1 MKGLSINFQATR
13 RRKFKEKTNI
23 PPHFFPRLAVR
34 HKVQEKRCRLQK
46 AINQELGWKWGG
58 MLIIVEN
65 FFSLQDELKNFNNYG
80 KD

>member
-1 MKGLSINFQATR
+1 MAYH
-13 RRKFKEKTNI
+13 KT
-23 PPHFFPRLAVR
+23 
-34 HKVQEKRCRLQK
+34 QEKKACLQK
-46 AINQELGWKWGG
+46 AANQELGWKWGG